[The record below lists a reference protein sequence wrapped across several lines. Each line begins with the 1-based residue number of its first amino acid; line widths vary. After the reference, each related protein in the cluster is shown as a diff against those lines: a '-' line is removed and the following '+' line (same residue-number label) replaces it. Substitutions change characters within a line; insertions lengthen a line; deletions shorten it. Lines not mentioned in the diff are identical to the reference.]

1 MAGSSLFMLIDDIAA
16 LLDDIALMTKVAAPK
31 SAEVT
36 SRRA

>member
-1 MAGSSLFMLIDDIAA
+1 MAGSSLFMLV
-16 LLDDIALMTKVAAPK
+16 DDIALMTKVAAPK